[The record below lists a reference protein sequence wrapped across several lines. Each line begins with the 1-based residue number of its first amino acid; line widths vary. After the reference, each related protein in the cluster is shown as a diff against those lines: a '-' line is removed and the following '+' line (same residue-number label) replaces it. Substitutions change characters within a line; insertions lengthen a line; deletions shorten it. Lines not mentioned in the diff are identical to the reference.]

1 VGQMNNILV
10 LDDDRLTIKLIT
22 ILLESFGY
30 SAHCIMQ
37 SGILFEILDK
47 HPIDLILLDVYLPGI
62 SGISVLEQL
71 KNHDK
76 YKDIPVIMLTADT
89 DDRTLEQC
97 LEIGAVDYIN
107 KPLREKVLKARIKS
121 AISNRAYIKE
131 LKRLNTQMAEFVG
144 IVSHDLR
151 NPACGINMFC
161 KMLANK
167 ELLQKAPYT
176 EDEIV
181 QTLIDKS
188 QKSLDLITD
197 LLDVTAMEAGRV
209 KIDLEAQNF
218 SEIMD
223 NCIQNAMYAAAK
235 KEITLI
241 NHSIQAPPVLVD
253 KNRITQVLDNL
264 IFNAIKF
271 TPRGGKVEL
280 RSIQEDEGLKIVV
293 VDTGIG
299 VTNEIKDKLFNKH
312 EKTSTLGTEGE
323 TGTGFGLPLA
333 QELIQAHSSKI
344 FIENN
349 ADQGSTFYFTIPWA
363 SQK

>member
-1 VGQMNNILV
+1 M
-10 LDDDRLTIKLIT
+10 
-22 ILLESFGY
+22 
-30 SAHCIMQ
+30 
-37 SGILFEILDK
+37 
-47 HPIDLILLDVYLPGI
+47 
-62 SGISVLEQL
+62 
-71 KNHDK
+71 
-76 YKDIPVIMLTADT
+76 
-89 DDRTLEQC
+89 
-97 LEIGAVDYIN
+97 
-107 KPLREKVLKARIKS
+107 
-121 AISNRAYIKE
+121 
-131 LKRLNTQMAEFVG
+131 
-144 IVSHDLR
+144 
-151 NPACGINMFC
+151 
-161 KMLANK
+161 
-167 ELLQKAPYT
+167 
-176 EDEIV
+176 
-181 QTLIDKS
+181 
-188 QKSLDLITD
+188 
-197 LLDVTAMEAGRV
+197 
-209 KIDLEAQNF
+209 
-218 SEIMD
+218 
-223 NCIQNAMYAAAK
+223 
-235 KEITLI
+235 
-241 NHSIQAPPVLVD
+241 VD

>member
-1 VGQMNNILV
+1 
-10 LDDDRLTIKLIT
+10 
-22 ILLESFGY
+22 
-30 SAHCIMQ
+30 
-37 SGILFEILDK
+37 
-47 HPIDLILLDVYLPGI
+47 
-62 SGISVLEQL
+62 
-71 KNHDK
+71 
-76 YKDIPVIMLTADT
+76 
-89 DDRTLEQC
+89 
-97 LEIGAVDYIN
+97 
-107 KPLREKVLKARIKS
+107 
-121 AISNRAYIKE
+121 
-131 LKRLNTQMAEFVG
+131 
-144 IVSHDLR
+144 
-151 NPACGINMFC
+151 
-161 KMLANK
+161 
-167 ELLQKAPYT
+167 
-176 EDEIV
+176 
-181 QTLIDKS
+181 
-188 QKSLDLITD
+188 
-197 LLDVTAMEAGRV
+197 
-209 KIDLEAQNF
+209 
-218 SEIMD
+218 
-223 NCIQNAMYAAAK
+223 MYAAAK